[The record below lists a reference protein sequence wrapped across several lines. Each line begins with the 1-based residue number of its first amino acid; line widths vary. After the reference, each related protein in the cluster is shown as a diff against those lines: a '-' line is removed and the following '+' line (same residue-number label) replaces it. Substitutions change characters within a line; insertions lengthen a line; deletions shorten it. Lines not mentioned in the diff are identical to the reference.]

1 MLASPQDRLPTVPST
16 TKYPLTAYQL
26 VKTIGTGT
34 FGRVYLARNSITG
47 AVRAM
52 KVLKKS
58 DVVRLKQVEHVINE
72 KQILHTIKSLHG
84 PQGHPFIVN
93 LLDSYKDHRCLFM
106 LEEFVPGGEIFSH
119 LRRAGRFSNDISR
132 FYIAEILLA
141 IEYLHSLDII
151 YRDLKPENLLLDR
164 TGHIKITDFGFAK
177 RLPEGG
183 RTWTLCGTPEYLA
196 PEIIQSKGHGKAV
209 DHWALG
215 ILCFEML
222 HGYPPFYDDTPF
234 GIYEKILA
242 GKITFSQSVDPYAK
256 DLIKRLL
263 TGDRTKRLGN
273 LLNGIKDVKEHRWFR
288 GVNWD
293 ALLARNISA
302 PIIPKVG
309 APDDTRNFENY
320 PELTEAEVKAYNSS
334 ESFDAEFLDF

>member
-1 MLASPQDRLPTVPST
+1 MEWSGVWKERMDAPFLVAESVQKLHSPHQRLPSFLPCLHLPPSLPVAVANPFYLSLPMLASPQDRLPTVPST

-119 LRRAGRFSNDISR
+119 LRR
-132 FYIAEILLA
+132 Y
-141 IEYLHSLDII
+141 
-151 YRDLKPENLLLDR
+151 P
-164 TGHIKITDFGFAK
+164 
-177 RLPEGG
+177 LP
-183 RTWTLCGTPEYLA
+183 LVL
-196 PEIIQSKGHGKAV
+196 
-209 DHWALG
+209 
-215 ILCFEML
+215 
-222 HGYPPFYDDTPF
+222 
-234 GIYEKILA
+234 
-242 GKITFSQSVDPYAK
+242 
-256 DLIKRLL
+256 
-263 TGDRTKRLGN
+263 
-273 LLNGIKDVKEHRWFR
+273 
-288 GVNWD
+288 
-293 ALLARNISA
+293 
-302 PIIPKVG
+302 
-309 APDDTRNFENY
+309 
-320 PELTEAEVKAYNSS
+320 
-334 ESFDAEFLDF
+334 